1 MPVEQTAVDLKYLH
15 TLLVER
21 MKVKRRPVAV
31 TYCEDRPPPG
41 YEPANVVACAI
52 IRQAEAGRR
61 VYVDAHHHDCWVGQ
75 YHLGWLPDAGRL
87 ITEGQYL
94 TMAQGFF
101 TEEGA
106 RRNKAQSSVLPTG
119 SIAALAAAPLD
130 DVPDGVPV
138 DLLVCITDPMH
149 AMQIAGA
156 ASVREGTFP
165 IGELGPSACASIFAT
180 PRLRRN
186 SVFATG
192 DGGGRMHNRVA
203 PGEMFI
209 AVPRD
214 HFRYIVE
221 LIENFRIDPDEMRR
235 LIMPSHAR
243 KGNHDF
249 TAKAHRRD
257 AGRAENSNDLV

>member
-1 MPVEQTAVDLKYLH
+1 MAGAVAVDLKYLNS
-15 TLLVER
+15 LLVER
-21 MKVKRRPVAV
+21 MKVRRRPVAV
-31 TYCEDRPPPG
+31 TYCTDGPPPG
-41 YEPANVVACAI
+41 YEPASVVACAI
-52 IRQAEAGRR
+52 VREAEAGRR
-61 VYVDAHHHDCWVGQ
+61 VYVDAQHHDCWVGQ

-87 ITEGQYL
+87 ITDGQYL

-106 RRNKAQSSVLPTG
+106 RRNKAQSSVLPAG

-130 DVPDGVPV
+130 DVPDGVTV
-138 DLLVCITDPMH
+138 DVLICITDPMH

-156 ASVREGTFP
+156 ASVREGIFP

-180 PRLRRN
+180 PRLTRN

-203 PGEMFI
+203 AGEMFI
-209 AVPRD
+209 AVPSE
-214 HFRYIVE
+214 HFQYIIE

-235 LIMPSHAR
+235 LIMPSRA
-243 KGNHDF
+243 
-249 TAKAHRRD
+249 AERRE
-257 AGRAENSNDLV
+257 AP